1 MPKIIKTSGITPVL
15 DKESIEALVA
25 EYASL
30 REQESKIKSRKE
42 QLAKDIKEYALA
54 YGTKSNTG
62 SCYCDSEKFTYG
74 AQAKTSVSFNQ
85 EDAVKFLEDRGFDS
99 AVKTL
104 KQVDEDR
111 VNDLVEQGKITIE
124 DLRGITTSKTTY
136 SIDVKVKKE
145 VESVAEEVPVAA
157 SKKSAS
163 LSKKLAK
170 RR

>member
-25 EYASL
+25 EYDSL
-30 REQESKIKSRKE
+30 RAQESKIKSRKE

-62 SCYCDSEKFTYG
+62 SCYCDSEKYTYG
-74 AQAKTSVSFNQ
+74 AQAKTSISFKQ
-85 EDAVKFLEDRGFDS
+85 EEAVKFLEDRGFDS
-99 AVKTL
+99 AVKTV
-104 KQVDEDR
+104 KQVDEDK
-111 VNDLVEQGKITIE
+111 VNTLVEQGDITIE
-124 DLRGITTSKTTY
+124 DLKEITTSKTIY
-136 SIDVKVKKE
+136 SVDVKAKKE
-145 VESVAEEVPVAA
+145 VENVVEEVPVAA
-157 SKKSAS
+157 SKKSPS